1 MYSHQTSSFFL
12 ARWRPS
18 LAITIWEVRG
28 MSSRPSL
35 LVPPNGSERMA
46 ATLSPRATT
55 LVVVA
60 SSDSDAFSENE
71 EGLLAA
77 RAKKGD
83 FSAAA

>member
-1 MYSHQTSSFFL
+1 
-12 ARWRPS
+12 
-18 LAITIWEVRG
+18 
-28 MSSRPSL
+28 
-35 LVPPNGSERMA
+35 MA

-83 FSAAA
+83 FPAAA